1 MQENGGLEAGDEL
14 GSQLERMIED
24 MEDTINDLRGGV
36 IDPILIER
44 QQNILSR
51 MLEAEDAMEEREEEE
66 RREGTTAEDPLNRPT
81 PPMSLEE
88 LEQRIRQRLNDPNF
102 TPFAPDYQRLVQQ
115 YFELLRQQQVDS

>member
-1 MQENGGLEAGDEL
+1 
-14 GSQLERMIED
+14 

-36 IDPILIER
+36 VDPILIKR

-51 MLEAEDAMEEREEEE
+51 MLQAEDALQERDEEEQ
-66 RREGTTAEDPLNRPT
+66 REGTAAEDLLNRPN

-102 TPFAPDYQRLVQQ
+102 TPFTPDYQRLIQK
-115 YFELLRQQQVDS
+115 YFELLRQQVDS